1 MSKVMQHIL
10 ADAWAMHPGKL
21 EQMVH
26 VVARWEAGQM
36 VEAKELAGF
45 DEPAAAGLAGGDM
58 AERGYSTRGSVG
70 VLPVGGVISKYSSMV
85 SKVSAGRGTSVV
97 ELRRSFANAVQD
109 VKAGELGS
117 IMLLVDSPGGSV
129 SGVDTLAQDIRNA
142 VADGVPV
149 VAYADDQMASA
160 AYWIGS
166 QASEVYAGRTAAV
179 GSIGVYSVLTD
190 SSRAA
195 ENAGYKVHLV
205 KAGQYK
211 GTGADGVPVS
221 TEALQAMSGEVA
233 AYYEAFTEAVA
244 KGRKG
249 KLTRSRVAELADGRV
264 HVGPAA
270 AELGLVDGIAT
281 AEEVVARMNRQH
293 GKTRRAAAGGTAQ
306 PGAASMKN
314 SDVNVNP
321 QPAAA
326 GTIDPAA
333 AAGAVSVDAA
343 VQRAV
348 ESALAKIVP
357 QAIEATSVAARRRAE
372 QIGQAVAG
380 FEHLS
385 GVAELKSLALTD
397 ASVSVA
403 AVQDKV
409 LQLAREQLKPTG
421 AVNVGPSG
429 GEMRMAA
436 LEAVVVAKA
445 KPGILDR
452 MRGGG
457 EAANRTAELFGLNS
471 PADFL
476 KAHREA
482 SSEGMQHMT
491 LRDIA
496 QQLLKDK
503 RANTRGQD
511 DFFRASF
518 GHGTSD
524 FPKLLENVANKTML
538 AAFAEERTTYQQW
551 CRIGSATDFKA
562 MSMVTLSEAQNLVEI
577 PEGKNADES
586 TIGERAETIRLRT
599 FGRRI
604 SFGRQMLLNDDLGG
618 FAAVPM
624 LIGQAAARVP
634 EDLAYVALNGAAS
647 TTMSDGTAF
656 FATARGNLAA
666 SGGALGQGT
675 LEAAITAMQLARGF
689 GKDKAELEI
698 QPKYL
703 LVPTGLQFTAKQLM
717 TSQVKVGGTNG
728 EPNTVGGMLEPINSS
743 RLHRASST
751 AWYLAADPNVAPVV
765 QVNFLN
771 GQREPIIT
779 EVGDGS
785 ILGLTYEVIFDC
797 GAALVQP
804 EGAYRNAGA

>member
-1 MSKVMQHIL
+1 MSKVLQYIL

-36 VEAKELAGF
+36 VQAQELAAF
-45 DEPAAAGLAGGDM
+45 DQPAAAGLAGGEM
-58 AERGYSTRGSVG
+58 ADRGYSTRGSVA

-97 ELRRSFANAVQD
+97 DLRRAFAAAVQD

-142 VADGVPV
+142 VRDGVPV
-149 VAYADDQMASA
+149 VAFADDQMASA

-166 QASEVYAGRTAAV
+166 QATEVYASSTAAV

-233 AYYEAFTEAVA
+233 AYYEAFTDAVA

-249 KLTRSRVAELADGRV
+249 KLTRSQVAELADGRV

-293 GKTRRAAAGGTAQ
+293 GKTKRAAAGGTAQ

-314 SDVNVNP
+314 NDVNVTP

-333 AAGAVSVDAA
+333 AAGPVNVDAV

-357 QAIEATSVAARRRAE
+357 QALEASNVAGRRRAE

-403 AVQDKV
+403 SVQDKV

-429 GEMRMAA
+429 GELRMAA
-436 LEAVVVAKA
+436 LEAVLVAKA
-445 KPGILDR
+445 KPGIVDR
-452 MRGGG
+452 MRAGG

-496 QQLLKDK
+496 QQLMKDK
-503 RANTRGQD
+503 RAGRNQED
-511 DFFRASF
+511 LFRASF
-518 GHGTSD
+518 GHSSSD

-551 CRIGSATDFKA
+551 CRIGTASDFKA

-577 PEGKNADES
+577 PEGKNAEES

-604 SFGRQMLLNDDLGG
+604 SFGRQMLLNDDLGA

-647 TTMSDGTAF
+647 TNMSDGVAF

-675 LEAAITAMQLARGF
+675 LEAGITAMQLARGF
-689 GKDKAELEI
+689 GRDKAELEI

-703 LVPTGLQFTAKQLM
+703 LVPTGLQFVAKQLM

-728 EPNTVGGMLEPINSS
+728 EPNTVAGMLEPINSS
-743 RLHRASST
+743 RMHRASTT
-751 AWYLAADPNVAPVV
+751 AWYLAADPNVAPAV

-779 EVGDGS
+779 EVGEGS
-785 ILGLTYEVIFDC
+785 ILGLTYEVVFDC